1 MRADY
6 YNKISSKLEKKLN
19 RNETVTYRILNIR
32 PDDEN
37 PGGFLMPYSVNVPST
52 DSVYDP
58 GTDEWV
64 DIAII
69 NQVRAD
75 GEAVLGDIS
84 FEKSNAGTLTLKG
97 SNPAHQKIYQYLE
110 VCNFNQS
117 NPNRATSKM
126 AIFKKIDSKSDA
138 EQERRDRLTYLDA
151 LNKAAALSD
160 EDMRYVAS
168 SLGIKLRG
176 TNVEIRNKVEEFAEE
191 HPEDFLAV
199 IEQQTN
205 RTESLIHE
213 AVDLGI
219 ITHNGR
225 SGKFAWTES
234 EEEIFE
240 YKKRVGTKAFYEFAE
255 YLQTKDAEQLQ
266 AIETAVKAKR
276 DNP

>member
-110 VCNFNQS
+110 ICNFNKS

-138 EQERRDRLTYLDA
+138 EQERRDRLTYLEA
-151 LNKAAALSD
+151 LNRAAALSD

-225 SGKFAWTES
+225 SGKFAWTDS

>member
-110 VCNFNQS
+110 ICNFNKS

-138 EQERRDRLTYLDA
+138 EQERRDRLTYLEA
-151 LNKAAALSD
+151 LNRAAALSD

>member
-110 VCNFNQS
+110 ICNFNKS

-126 AIFKKIDSKSDA
+126 ALFKKIDSKSDA
-138 EQERRDRLTYLDA
+138 EQERRDRLTYLEA